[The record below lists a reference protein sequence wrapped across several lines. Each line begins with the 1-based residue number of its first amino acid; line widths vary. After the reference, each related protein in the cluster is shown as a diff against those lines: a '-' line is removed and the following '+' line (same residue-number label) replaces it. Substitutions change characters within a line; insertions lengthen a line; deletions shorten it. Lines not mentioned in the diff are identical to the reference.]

1 MTEAET
7 LRSRLSRKPIVVA
20 PGVYD
25 PFTALIASR
34 AGFTSLY
41 VSGAAIAYTKLG
53 RPDIGLVTM
62 TEVTDTLALIRDR
75 VDSHLIVD
83 ADTGYGNALNV
94 VRTVREFER
103 AGATAIQLEDQD
115 FPKRCGHLDGKALIP
130 AQEMCGKIRA
140 AVDTRRSRETLIVA
154 RTDAVAVEGFE
165 RAIERAAMYR
175 EAGAD
180 MLFVEAPRSSGDLA
194 RIDLGAR
201 PERAADGEHGRRRQD
216 ADASGGRTGNDRL
229 FAGDLPRRHRA
240 RVRLHGERVLQFA
253 CDPRLQRAVP
263 QPHARL
269 HRHQRADR
277 HARDDGARSAVRNA
291 GATGR
296 QEDERSPVTTLDPVT
311 LAVLN
316 GRLVQIADEMD
327 ATLYRSA
334 FNPIIAEA
342 HDACHGLYHA
352 ETGATLVQGTSGL
365 PIFVGAMAFAV
376 KAVID
381 KVGRDGGLDPGDTYL
396 FNDPYDGGTHL
407 NDFRLV
413 RPLMRG
419 GRVFAWIASVGHW
432 LDIGGNVPG
441 NYNPKA
447 TESFQEGVRI
457 PPVKLIRA
465 GVVQQDIIDI
475 LAANSR
481 VPQSN
486 WGDLNGQI
494 NALDLGERRLHALL
508 DEYGDE
514 TITAALA
521 VLSSRAEALM
531 RANIAALPDGT
542 YSYDDFLDND
552 GVIDT
557 PLRIALDLTIAG
569 DRMTLDFSRSAPP
582 CDGPLNIARS
592 TAIACCYVALKHIF
606 IDVPANAGCLVPI
619 EFNIPDTTLLAVSAP
634 RPVAGY
640 TETIL
645 RVIDVIFGAFAKAAP
660 ERAQGSPFAT
670 INALSLAG
678 WREQRRRWIMFCFF
692 GGGLGGNPESD
703 GLNHSNNPISTATIP
718 PVEILESLYPVMF
731 TQWAL
736 RPDSGG
742 PGRNRGG
749 LGAIYEVEALAE
761 AGADVFLIGERGKY
775 PPFGVN
781 GGGPAALNR
790 FIYETD
796 QGEMTPPMVS
806 KVTDIRIRRGQKV
819 RLETPGGGGFGDPAT
834 REPARVV
841 RDVELGYISRES
853 ARRDYEVVLRDD
865 GTLDAEATA
874 KARAGTPA

>member
-1 MTEAET
+1 M
-7 LRSRLSRKPIVVA
+7 
-20 PGVYD
+20 
-25 PFTALIASR
+25 
-34 AGFTSLY
+34 
-41 VSGAAIAYTKLG
+41 
-53 RPDIGLVTM
+53 
-62 TEVTDTLALIRDR
+62 
-75 VDSHLIVD
+75 
-83 ADTGYGNALNV
+83 
-94 VRTVREFER
+94 
-103 AGATAIQLEDQD
+103 
-115 FPKRCGHLDGKALIP
+115 
-130 AQEMCGKIRA
+130 
-140 AVDTRRSRETLIVA
+140 
-154 RTDAVAVEGFE
+154 
-165 RAIERAAMYR
+165 
-175 EAGAD
+175 
-180 MLFVEAPRSSGDLA
+180 
-194 RIDLGAR
+194 
-201 PERAADGEHGRRRQD
+201 
-216 ADASGGRTGNDRL
+216 
-229 FAGDLPRRHRA
+229 
-240 RVRLHGERVLQFA
+240 
-253 CDPRLQRAVP
+253 
-263 QPHARL
+263 
-269 HRHQRADR
+269 
-277 HARDDGARSAVRNA
+277 
-291 GATGR
+291 
-296 QEDERSPVTTLDPVT
+296 TTLDPVT

-381 KVGRDGGLDPGDTYL
+381 KVANDGHLEAGDTYI

-465 GVVQQDIIDI
+465 GTIQQDIVDI
-475 LAANSR
+475 LSANSR

-508 DEYGDE
+508 DEYGED
-514 TITAALA
+514 TITAAFA
-521 VLSSRAEALM
+521 ALSFRAEALM
-531 RANIAALPDGT
+531 RANIAALPDGIYT
-542 YSYDDFLDND
+542 YDDFLDND
-552 GVIDT
+552 GVTDV

-569 DRMTLDFSRSAPP
+569 DTMRLDFSRSAPP

-606 IDVPANAGCLVPI
+606 TDVPANAGCLAPI
-619 EFNIPDTTLLAVSAP
+619 EFNIPDSTLLAVSAP

-645 RVIDVIFGAFAKAAP
+645 RVIDVIFGAFAKVAP
-660 ERAQGSPFAT
+660 ERSQGSPFAT

-678 WREQRRRWIMFCFF
+678 WREQHRRWIMFCFF

-749 LGAIYEVEALAE
+749 LGAIYEIEALAE
-761 AGADVFLIGERGKY
+761 DGADVSLIGERGKY

-790 FIYETD
+790 FIHETD
-796 QGEMTPPMVS
+796 QGETTPPMVS

-819 RLETPGGGGFGDPAT
+819 RLETPGGGGFGDATT
-834 REPARVV
+834 RELARVV
-841 RDVELGYISRES
+841 RDVQFGYISRE
-853 ARRDYEVVLRDD
+853 AAHRDYKVVLRDD
-865 GTLDAEATA
+865 GSLDADATA
-874 KARAGTPA
+874 RARAETLP